1 MATKKS
7 NKLLFYLLGA
17 VGAII
22 IFAVI
27 ARSAGWVGGEKEV
40 EVEFAKVKRAP
51 IIEKVSASGEIQPE
65 VEVKLSPD
73 VAGEIIKL
81 NVQEGDSVAQGF
93 LLVKIRPDNFI
104 SALDRTR
111 ANLNQQM
118 ANLSQAK
125 ASLQRA
131 EAQFTQADLNFKR
144 QKTLF
149 EQKAISEADF
159 EVAQANFITS
169 QKDLEAAKQNVVAS
183 EFIVKSSQATVN
195 EASENL
201 RLTNVYSPVS
211 GIVSNLLV
219 EQGERV
225 VGTQQMAGTQML
237 TIADLSKMEVRVD
250 VNENDIVRLSLG
262 DTSIIDVDS
271 YSSAGKKFKGIVTS
285 IANTANTKAS
295 MDAVTEFKVKIRIL
309 NSSYADLV
317 KEGKKYPFRPGMT
330 ASVEILTN
338 SKDNALSVPLSAVT
352 TREDQLDTLEGGTTK
367 SRELVFINDNGVAK
381 LKVIKTGLS
390 DFLNI
395 EILEGLTEGEE
406 IISGPYF
413 VVSKELK
420 EGDKVK
426 LMEVKKPEVKK
437 EDEED

>member
-7 NKLLFYLLGA
+7 NKLLYYLLGA
-17 VGAII
+17 VGVII
-22 IFAVI
+22 VFAVI

-73 VAGEIIKL
+73 VAGEIIEL

-149 EQKAISEADF
+149 DQKAISAADF
-159 EVAQANFITS
+159 EVAQANFTSS
-169 QKDLEAAKQNVVAS
+169 QKDLEAARQNVVAS

-225 VGTQQMAGTQML
+225 VGTQTMAGTQML

-262 DTSIIDVDS
+262 DTTIIDVDS
-271 YSSAGKKFKGIVTS
+271 YSSIGKKFKGIVTS
-285 IANTANTKAS
+285 IANTANVKAS
-295 MDAVTEFKVKIRIL
+295 VDAVTEFKVKIRIL
-309 NSSYADLV
+309 NSSYVDLV

-338 SKDNALSVPLSAVT
+338 SKEGALSVPLSSVT

-381 LKVIKTGLS
+381 LRVIKTGLS
-390 DFLNI
+390 DFQNI

-437 EDEED
+437 EEED